1 MAVSKPKKKI
11 RKDSDLKP
19 GEVRV
24 KSEYKSL
31 YDQGGIDP
39 GSIRRMTPSDTLSG
53 VYSKPGYRVDLSRSM
68 TSTKSGGSRI
78 FSQAAH
84 IKLAKPKKETIK
96 KETAIVEP
104 IKKEIPKREEITAK
118 LPTRKLGTASVK
130 ATIQKQ
136 PTRKVA
142 VGKPEP
148 KYKPEVKTK
157 KLTANATLTGN
168 VATGIRNVISK
179 QKFEKEKR
187 QNEALKRT
195 SRGMGSDVSLSALKE
210 KKADLKQI
218 KKMPASKAEIKDT
231 RKAIRLKTAQ
241 SKGKTKYFK

>member
-53 VYSKPGYRVDLSRSM
+53 TYSKPGYRVDLSRSM

-96 KETAIVEP
+96 KETARVETV
-104 IKKEIPKREEITAK
+104 KKEVPKREEITAK
-118 LPTRKLGTASVK
+118 LQTRKLTSSPINK
-130 ATIQKQ
+130 TIQKSSI
-136 PTRKVA
+136 TKKTA
-142 VGKPEP
+142 VEEP
-148 KYKPEVKTK
+148 KYKPEAKTK

-168 VATGIRNVISK
+168 IATGIRNVISK

-218 KKMPASKAEIKDT
+218 KKMPAAKVEIKDT

-241 SKGKTKYFK
+241 SKGRTKYFK